1 MARSG
6 SVIDRASGRLISG
19 GPEEVNATQ
28 PLLEI
33 LIEERGWEPG
43 QIVSRP
49 KQWRVPSAPSGKR
62 EWPVDVAIFD
72 GVAHARNE
80 DHVRIL
86 CECKRPD
93 EKSGLRQL
101 KIYLDREP
109 HAKAGVW
116 FNGVDHVVVY
126 KTAHGYERAPPGA
139 PIPGPGDS
147 LSLDSLPEALSYD
160 LLVKAVSLVP
170 LFQRIRNR
178 LAAQDANV
186 NRDEEILPDLSS
198 LLLLKILDE
207 TAHRLRRDEPLE
219 FQCQPGAPK
228 ATAQHIRKFLRREAG
243 QHPDVFG
250 RPGARLAIDDA
261 SIRFAVELL
270 QGYRLL
276 ENDAEVI
283 STAFQVLR
291 GRAYKG
297 EEGQYF
303 TPPSV
308 VRLAVAAAAPDERDR
323 VIDPACGSGS
333 FLAEAFNA
341 VSRHL
346 RSVTKEGSTDHV
358 VGLRDWSREKLYAVD
373 KDSVSVRLSKA
384 YLSLL
389 GDGSTHVFRRDV
401 LRKSLW
407 DSALQ
412 DAVQDGSFS
421 LVLTNPPFGQRLCLD
436 PEDARPEGYD
446 VSHRW
451 VRDEETGTYTK
462 EDDQFVERPLG
473 IVFLERCLQLA
484 EDGGRVAIVLPD
496 TYLFSASYQWF
507 IHWICTSYTVTHSI
521 NVPIQAFEPYCRA
534 KTSILV
540 LKKARPRARHR
551 IVGMLTETYGETK
564 KGRPLYRLDE
574 RGNRTADLDDEMA
587 EAARLLR
594 SRSRPRSESRL
605 RFTFEQDQARR
616 AGVLTAVYHW
626 RKPYEDALQAF
637 ATRHGCEVVSVGDLI
652 DDGVIVWSMGH
663 GSPSP
668 QFKGRGPVP
677 YVKVSDIKN
686 WRVNENPKY
695 FIPIDEATKL
705 RRGARLEPFDVL
717 MPTRACKNIGLGALL
732 MPWQTQVVLTK
743 EIAVLRCVRH
753 RRISPWLLLVLLSF
767 PVVNDQLRFLVQMHT
782 NREDLGRRLLEL
794 KLPVPTGCD
803 VRGRWEQP
811 VRQYFDALVKAR
823 NSFGALVRNLDGFQ
837 LVDRP

>member
-1 MARSG
+1 MARSA
-6 SVIDRASGRLISG
+6 SVIDRASGRLISA
-19 GPEEVNATQ
+19 GPEEVDATQ
-28 PLLEI
+28 PLLAI
-33 LIEERGWEPG
+33 LIDERGWEPG

-49 KQWRVPSAPSGKR
+49 RQWRVPSAPSAKR
-62 EWPVDVAIFD
+62 DWPVDIAIFEKA
-72 GVAHARNE
+72 AHARSE

-109 HAKAGVW
+109 HARAGVW

-126 KTAHGYERAPPGA
+126 KTVDGYDRAPPGT
-139 PIPGPGDS
+139 PIPGPDDA
-147 LSLDSLPEALSYD
+147 LSLDALPERLSYD
-160 LLVKAVSLVP
+160 GLVKAVSLVP

-178 LAAQDANV
+178 LVARDANV

-207 TAHRLRRDEPLE
+207 QAHRFRRDAPLE
-219 FQCQPGAPK
+219 FQCQPGSAK
-228 ATAQHIRKFLRREAG
+228 ATATHVRRLLAREAR

-250 RPGARLAIDDA
+250 RAEARLAIDDA
-261 SIRFAVELL
+261 SVRFAVELL

-341 VSRHL
+341 VSRRL
-346 RSVTKEGSTDHV
+346 ASVAGQGSAEHAI
-358 VGLRDWSREKLYAVD
+358 GMRDWSTQKLYAVD

-389 GDGSTHVFRRDV
+389 GDGSTHVFRKDV

-407 DSALQ
+407 DSPIRE
-412 DAVQDGSFS
+412 AVQDGSFS
-421 LVLTNPPFGQRLCLD
+421 LVLTNPPFGQRLCLSPAD
-436 PEDARPEGYD
+436 GRTEGYE
-446 VSHRW
+446 VCHSQAW
-451 VRDEETGTYTK
+451 DEASGTYEAEPAQWT
-462 EDDQFVERPLG
+462 ERPLG
-473 IVFLERCLQLA
+473 VVFLERCLQLA
-484 EDGGRVAIVLPD
+484 EEGGRVAIVLPD
-496 TYLFSASYQWF
+496 TYLFSVRYQWF
-507 IHWICTSYTVTHSI
+507 VHWICSSYTVTHSI

-540 LKKARPRARHR
+540 LKKARPRAGHR
-551 IVGMLTETYGETK
+551 VVGMLTETYGETK
-564 KGRPLYRLDE
+564 KGRPLYKLDE
-574 RGNRTADLDDEMA
+574 HGNRTNILDDEMA

-594 SRSRPRSESRL
+594 SRRRSESRL
-605 RFTFEQDQARR
+605 RFTFEQDAARR

-626 RKPYEDALQAF
+626 RQPYEDALAAF
-637 ATRHGCEVVSVGDLI
+637 TERHACTAVSVGELI
-652 DDGVIVWSMGH
+652 ADGVIVWSMGH

-668 QFKGRGPVP
+668 QFKGRGSVP

-695 FIPIDEATKL
+695 FIPAEEADRL
-705 RRGARLEPFDVL
+705 RRGGRLEPFDVL

-732 MPWQTQVVLTK
+732 MPWQTEVVLTK

-753 RRISPWLLLVLLSF
+753 RRLSPWLLLVLLSF

-794 KLPVPTGCD
+794 KLPLPAPG
-803 VRGRWEQP
+803 P
-811 VRQYFDALVKAR
+811 VRQRWEKPARQYFEAVVAAR
-823 NSFGALVRNLDGFQ
+823 DRYATLVRNLEGFQ